1 MKTPF
6 HKFFVSSVLALPIC
20 CHVYASQVLIP
31 AGVYDGELL
40 GYPFPYTIMAYPDGT
55 VAAPSGDLLLQN
67 LDNSMLAESQ
77 SCFGNRV
84 GSLTLV
90 GLGYDLTFR
99 NIRAATNGSVLSQ
112 ILSKEEE
119 SEKETF
125 IVTGFSNLTFVNC
138 EALSYTKAGTN
149 DAETVLSSGTVYSTS
164 SAVITD
170 NTSILFL
177 ENNSAG
183 NGAGICCPNLTLAST
198 EKTCTFEYNRAMGN
212 GGAIATGGGK
222 PGMGLT
228 VIGNK
233 APVVFSLNCAELGGA
248 IYAQDGA
255 IEVFSISE
263 PAEVT
268 EEEEEE
274 EETEESNVKP
284 SLSQVSFTQNT
295 SVLFSG
301 NNAKAG
307 GAIYVYGNAAFDSIN
322 SVVFKNNAASPEL
335 DDLGQGGAIYSIE
348 EFPDAAKDKEKK
360 EEVGT
365 YEGVSFS
372 NIGSLAF
379 EKNFAADGGGAIY
392 AKKLSITNCGP
403 VLFAGNVAY
412 KKGGAICIQDGGS
425 LTLSADYGDI
435 IFSGNF
441 VKSPET
447 EENPPQNSPK
457 GNAISLGKNATI
469 SLSAAEGRRIVF
481 LDPIVGTKLEDATA
495 TAATGDGAGAGV
507 DGATAQQPDALKIN
521 QPNERSHGLSYTGDI
536 IFAGGESS
544 IYQDVELT
552 SGRLILENG
561 AKLSVTS
568 FKQEGNGVL
577 LMRAGTTLAGGL
589 GQEPTNPPA
598 NDKKGITLSE
608 IHLDLAS
615 ILENPTDASMI
626 TLAGTTTISPSPLRM
641 VLEDETP
648 GTYEN
653 FAFFGDPLSDTVEV
667 KLLKVETEATMPPV
681 TPPVAVKGFGY
692 QGTWTLTWDPNET
705 GGAGGGTGGGATGAA
720 TSKILKAKWTGSGYL
735 PGPERVASL
744 VPDSLW
750 GSILEVRSLSRLVS
764 NSYEGASY
772 CRGLWVS
779 GTSNFFYR
787 DRGVLGH
794 GYRHISGGYTIGANT
809 RSLSDTT
816 IGIAFS
822 ELFGR
827 SKDYVVSNAK
837 SHSLVGSIYAS
848 ARRNLKGSSSVA
860 ADCDMKVCYS
870 RSNHHLKTH
879 YSFAARE
886 DGSWDNNCFLAEVG
900 CGLPVSTGSSC
911 FCFREWKPFTGAQFV
926 YADHEDFVE
935 DGPQA
940 RDFSHGRL
948 INLSVPMGMRFTKKS
963 HTRPSSFNASVVYVC
978 DAYRSNKK
986 TRTELLANHA
996 RWKTEASH
1004 LERHAVFLESSAHS
1018 SINRNWEMFGSGNF
1032 EWRLT
1037 SRSYNVNMGSKFR
1050 F

>member
-6 HKFFVSSVLALPIC
+6 RKFFVSSALAIPIC
-20 CHVYASQVLIP
+20 CHVYAAQVLIP
-31 AGVYDGELL
+31 EGVYDGEVL

-99 NIRAATNGSVLSQ
+99 NIRSATNGSVLSQ
-112 ILSKEEE
+112 NPTDSNGNPTNDAKNQ
-119 SEKETF
+119 TF

-138 EALSYTKAGTN
+138 EALSYTKTQTPN
-149 DAETVLSSGTVYSTS
+149 TETVLSSGTVYSTS
-164 SAVITD
+164 PTIVTE

-177 ENNSAG
+177 ENNSSG
-183 NGAGICCPNLTLAST
+183 DGAGLCCSELTLAST

-212 GGAIATGGGK
+212 GGAIAVGSK
-222 PGMGLT
+222 LA

-233 APVVFSLNCAELGGA
+233 APVIFSLNFAEQGGA
-248 IYAQDGA
+248 VYAASG
-255 IEVFSISE
+255 I
-263 PAEVT
+263 PVT
-268 EEEEEE
+268 
-274 EETEESNVKP
+274 
-284 SLSQVSFTQNT
+284 TQNT
-295 SVLFSG
+295 AAAGGGGGSSGTGSATTGSGNVVDFSDVVFSQNTSLLFSG
-301 NNAKAG
+301 NNAKVG
-307 GAIYVYGNAAFDSIN
+307 GAIYVYGNATFDSIN

-335 DDLGQGGAIYSIE
+335 DSKGQGGAIYSIE
-348 EFPDAAKDKEKK
+348 DPQNTQTNT
-360 EEVGT
+360 GT
-365 YEGVSFS
+365 TGGADTYKGVSFS
-372 NIGSLAF
+372 NIGSLVF
-379 EKNFAADGGGAIY
+379 EKNFAAECGGAIY
-392 AKKLSITNCGP
+392 TKQLSITNCGP
-403 VLFAGNVAY
+403 VVFAGNVSY

-425 LTLSADYGDI
+425 LVLSADYGDI

-441 VKSPET
+441 VRDAGAGQ
-447 EENPPQNSPK
+447 NPPPQPPTPIS
-457 GNAISLGKNATI
+457 NAISLGEGATV

-481 LDPIVGTKLEDATA
+481 LDPIVGTGNTN
-495 TAATGDGAGAGV
+495 TG
-507 DGATAQQPDALKIN
+507 GATTPVALKIN
-521 QPNERSHGLSYTGDI
+521 EPDASKSGLPYTGDVV
-536 IFAGGESS
+536 FSSGESS

-552 SGRLILENG
+552 SGRLILRNG
-561 AKLSVTS
+561 AKLSVVS
-568 FKQEGNGVL
+568 FKQEGNSVL
-577 LMRAGTTLAGGL
+577 LMQGGTSLEANLNNGTN
-589 GQEPTNPPA
+589 PPPNPPA
-598 NDKKGITLSE
+598 NDVVLSE
-608 IHLDLAS
+608 IHVDLSSVLDKSTSEPKINLKS
-615 ILENPTDASMI
+615 NSSVSLQK
-626 TLAGTTTISPSPLRM
+626 L
-641 VLEDETP
+641 VFEDGNP

-653 FAFFGDPLSDTVEV
+653 VGFFGAASGDTAEV
-667 KLLKVETEATMPPV
+667 KLMEVTVT
-681 TPPVAVKGFGY
+681 TPPDPTIPDLEVTGFGY
-692 QGTWTLTWDPNET
+692 QGTWKFTWENGNGAT
-705 GGAGGGTGGGATGAA
+705 GGGGGGATA
-720 TSKILKAKWTGSGYL
+720 KVLKATWTGSGYL

-750 GSILEVRSLSRLVS
+750 GSILEARSLSRLIS
-764 NSYEGASY
+764 TSYEGADY
-772 CRGLWVS
+772 CRGLWIS

-787 DRGVLGH
+787 NRGELGH

-809 RSLSDTT
+809 RSASDTT
-816 IGIAFS
+816 IGIAFA

-837 SHSLVGSIYAS
+837 SHSCIASIYAS
-848 ARRNLKGSSSVA
+848 ARRDLLGSSLVA
-860 ADCDMKVCYS
+860 ADCDVKLCYS

-886 DGSWDNNCFLAEVG
+886 DGRWDNNCCLAEVG
-900 CGLPVSTGSSC
+900 VGLPVSTGSSC
-911 FCFREWKPFTGAQFV
+911 FCFREWKPFAGAQFV

-940 RDFSHGRL
+940 RDFSHGQL
-948 INLSVPMGMRFTKKS
+948 LNLSVPMGMRFTKKS
-963 HTRPSSFNASVVYVC
+963 HTRPSHFNVSAAYIC

-996 RWKTEASH
+996 RWKTEASY
-1004 LERHAVFLESSAHS
+1004 LERHAVFLEGSAHS
-1018 SINRNWEMFGSGNF
+1018 SINNSWEMFGNGNF

>member
-6 HKFFVSSVLALPIC
+6 HKFFVSTALALPIC

-77 SCFGNRV
+77 SCFGNKV
-84 GSLTLV
+84 GPLTLV

-99 NIRAATNGSVLSQ
+99 NIRSATNGSVLSQ
-112 ILSKEEE
+112 TPEDSPE
-119 SEKETF
+119 SQTF

-138 EALSYTKAGTN
+138 EALSYTKAGTGN
-149 DAETVLSSGTVYSTS
+149 ATTETVLSSGTVYSTS
-164 SAVITD
+164 PAIVTE

-177 ENNSAG
+177 ENNSSG
-183 NGAGICCPNLTLAST
+183 DGAGMCCSHLTLAST

-212 GGAIATGGGK
+212 GGAIAIGS
-222 PGMGLT
+222 GLT

-248 IYAQDGA
+248 IYAREDIPFEAVAAATGGGGGTGA
-255 IEVFSISE
+255 AAGGQANVIGFSDVLFSQN
-263 PAEVT
+263 A
-268 EEEEEE
+268 
-274 EETEESNVKP
+274 
-284 SLSQVSFTQNT
+284 SL
-295 SVLFSG
+295 LFSG
-301 NNAKAG
+301 NNAKSG
-307 GAIYVYGNAAFDSIN
+307 GAIYVYGNATFDSIN

-335 DDLGQGGAIYSIE
+335 DSKGLGGAIYSTE
-348 EFPDAAKDKEKK
+348 NTANNTQNGAQGNNAD
-360 EEVGT
+360 T
-365 YEGVSFS
+365 YSGVSFS
-372 NIGSLAF
+372 NIGSLVF
-379 EKNFAADGGGAIY
+379 EKNFAADCGGAIS

-441 VKSPET
+441 VKSSEG
-447 EENPPQNSPK
+447 NPQPPK

-481 LDPIVGTKLEDATA
+481 LDPIVGTNPENTV
-495 TAATGDGAGAGV
+495 AAAGGGTGGD
-507 DGATAQQPDALKIN
+507 DSNILKMN
-521 QPNERSHGLSYTGDI
+521 QLNERSRGLSYTGDVV
-536 IFAGGESS
+536 FASGESS
-544 IYQDVELT
+544 IYQDIELT

-561 AKLSVTS
+561 AKLSVSS

-577 LMRAGTTLAGGL
+577 LMQAGTTLEGGL
-589 GQEPTNPPA
+589 GQQAPTTPPNPTPPT
-598 NDKKGITLSE
+598 GITLSE

-615 ILENPTDASMI
+615 VLEKAVESSTDAPLVNVTSSV
-626 TLAGTTTISPSPLRM
+626 SPVSLQRV
-641 VLEDETP
+641 VLEDE
-648 GTYEN
+648 GTNVYEN
-653 FAFFGDPLSDTVEV
+653 TAFFGEPSSSTAEV
-667 KLLKVETEATMPPV
+667 KLLKLEVKGTNTVQVPAVVNGPATNSVSFQVP
-681 TPPVAVKGFGY
+681 VKGFGY
-692 QGTWTLTWDPNET
+692 QGIWTLTWADTN
-705 GGAGGGTGGGATGAA
+705 GNGGTGAG
-720 TSKILKAKWTGSGYL
+720 TSKILTAQWAGSGYL

-750 GSILEVRSLSRLVS
+750 GAILEVRSLSRLIS
-764 NSYEGASY
+764 NSYEGAGY

-816 IGIAFS
+816 IGVAFS

-827 SKDYVVSNAK
+827 SKDYVVSKAK

-886 DGSWDNNCFLAEVG
+886 DGSWDSNCFLAEVG